1 MKLHELINAYIK
13 KYLPL
18 LIVLYIFGLALQAF
32 LGILGSASTTVI
44 PSAMIVIVYSIVSI
58 LQGLLFAGIILLLIE
73 MLRELRGTDRG
84 QGNDMAEF
92 RN

>member
-1 MKLHELINAYIK
+1 MKFHELINAYIK

-32 LGILGSASTTVI
+32 LGILSSTSTTVI
-44 PSAMIVIVYSIVSI
+44 PNTMTVIVYSIVSI
-58 LQGLLFAGIILLLIE
+58 LQGLLYAGIILLLIE
-73 MLRELRGTDRG
+73 LLRELRGTDRG
-84 QGNDMAEF
+84 QGNDMADL